1 MILPKLWLRKK
12 AAGHPVIMKRKAFKI
27 NRTAARMA
35 AALALVAVVY
45 VVAFAGQVEITNRW
59 ERRIDPG
66 VMYYH
71 YVGRVNGSPVHIYIA
86 EIDMSRGD
94 LRVQPVLAWD
104 RMERLE
110 TVTSMAKRHSP
121 LVAINGSYF
130 NRASSDTFP
139 IGFVMMDG
147 RVVYF
152 SHQHRSAFGLTR
164 DNKPLFGYPRTRGS
178 IYVEDKGKYFLIHGM
193 NRERKKN
200 EPIVY
205 TFEYGQR
212 TNTKYAEREIVVRNN
227 VVTEIGE
234 KNMAIPSDGFVISL
248 HGESMQ
254 YADLFK
260 KGSHARLYFVIEA
273 EWLRVYNALT
283 GGPLLL
289 QNGNSV
295 VEFTKSEKFRYS
307 INERNPL
314 TAVASKPDGKILF
327 VVVDGRRPGFSVGLS
342 WVELTWFLKSIG
354 ADNALAMDGGGSS
367 IMIINGEVVNKPSDG
382 SPREV
387 SNALCVFKKK

>member
-1 MILPKLWLRKK
+1 
-12 AAGHPVIMKRKAFKI
+12 
-27 NRTAARMA
+27 MA
-35 AALALVAVVY
+35 AALALVAAVY
-45 VVAFAGQVEITNRW
+45 VVAMAAQVEITNKW
-59 ERRIDPG
+59 ERRVAPG

-71 YVGRVNGSPVHIYIA
+71 YVGRVNGKPVHIYVA
-86 EIDMSRGD
+86 EIDLSRGD

-110 TVTSMAKRHSP
+110 TVSSIAKRHSP
-121 LVAINGSYF
+121 LVAVNGSYF
-130 NRASSDTFP
+130 NRDSRDTFP

-178 IYVEDKGKYFLIHGM
+178 IFVEDQNKYFLIYGM

-205 TFEYGQR
+205 TFEYGPR
-212 TNTKYAEREIVVRNN
+212 TGTKIAQREIVVRNN
-227 VVTEIGE
+227 VVSDIGE
-234 KNMAIPSDGFVISL
+234 KDMPIPRDGFVISL
-248 HGESMQ
+248 HGDSME
-254 YADLFK
+254 YAKLFK
-260 KGSHARLYFVIEA
+260 KGSKARLYFVIEA
-273 EWLRVYNALT
+273 EWLRVNNALT

-295 VEFTKSEKFRYS
+295 IEFTKSEKFRHG

-342 WVELTWFLKSIG
+342 QVELTWFLKSIG
-354 ADNALAMDGGGSS
+354 ADNAIAMDGGGSS
-367 IMIINGEVVNKPSDG
+367 IMVIDGEVVNKPSDG
-382 SPREV
+382 SPRSV